1 MSFGT
6 MSSRQFRKVNGQ
18 ANLPPPPD
26 DSDEDY
32 QPLYARRPANSQY
45 AGLALSSHSE
55 SDRSSRSEEELQD
68 RAEALPVQKK
78 NTKKKGGG
86 GKGRGRRTSNDVD
99 DVDRSIQEVNA
110 MLGSPSSLLP
120 SAAGT
125 SESPKVN
132 EALQVLTVD
141 ARHLNVTN
149 EVRRLFGPDENELN
163 KRGRMH
169 SSRAFMLRRV
179 LVHPNKDTLIYE
191 FNNVGLSM
199 SKYKEVNKRMY
210 FVFNHNE
217 SYQKMHRAFL
227 AKYSRAQSTELL
239 MGLEEA
245 RRNMHVE
252 ALLEISD
259 RLFRMEEN
267 GVANEIVENVVL
279 FLQYVAHPLFILSQ
293 NNVRLDYKYM
303 ENRPFH
309 VAMLKYVYLLSN
321 KACHRTAL
329 EIAKMLLLLDPNDP
343 LALLALIDI
352 LALRAREHEWLIDA
366 IRYFDRQRE
375 AKLLFNIKYSNALA
389 HFHVAIKNRGDFNES
404 DQLIKEAILA
414 HPQVFVHIMAC
425 CGVSNPAI
433 LNHAIFKRDLQ
444 NPWTP
449 GVEELFLIYA
459 KMTAPRWNEPP
470 VMGWITKNAG
480 ELCKSYDEDATV
492 RETAND
498 WAVSRHGLF
507 QVWPPEYL
515 RHISVLSCMSK
526 LILDMPVNSFFRP
539 TCGWDPVFDKSVNRY
554 GYSYKTDPPRNLG
567 VGGSPV
573 YRFFHSMIPS
583 YFDPPVDE

>member
-1 MSFGT
+1 
-6 MSSRQFRKVNGQ
+6 MSSRQFRKANGQ
-18 ANLPPPPD
+18 ANLPPPPE

-32 QPLYARRPANSQY
+32 QPLYARRPTSSQY
-45 AGLALSSHSE
+45 AGLVLSSHSE

-68 RAEALPVQKK
+68 RAQALPVPKK

-86 GKGRGRRTSNDVD
+86 GGSGGKGRGRRTPGAVD
-99 DVDRSIQEVNA
+99 EIDRSLQEVNA
-110 MLGSPSSLLP
+110 MLGSPSRPLADEA
-120 SAAGT
+120 SAA
-125 SESPKVN
+125 PKVN
-132 EALQVLTVD
+132 HALQVLTVD

-149 EVRRLFGPDENELN
+149 EVRRLFGPDESELN
-163 KRGRMH
+163 KRGRVH

-179 LVHPNKDTLIYE
+179 LVHPNKDTQIYE
-191 FNNVGLSM
+191 FNNIGLSM
-199 SKYKEVNKRMY
+199 TKYKYVNKRMY

-217 SYQKMHRAFL
+217 AYQKMHRAYL
-227 AKYSRAQSTELL
+227 AKYARASTSELL

-252 ALLEISD
+252 ALLEIAD

-267 GVANEIVENVVL
+267 GVANEIVENLVL
-279 FLQYVAHPLFILSQ
+279 FLQYVAHPLFILSH

-329 EIAKMLLLLDPNDP
+329 EIAKMMLLLDPNDP

-352 LALRAREHEWLIDA
+352 LALRAREHEWLIEA
-366 IRYFDRQRE
+366 IRYFDHQRE

-389 HFHVAIKNRGDFNES
+389 HFHVAIKKRGDFAEA

-425 CGVSNPAI
+425 CGVTNPPI

-459 KMTAPRWNEPP
+459 KMTAPRWNEPA
-470 VMGWITKNAG
+470 VMGWITKNAA
-480 ELCKSYDEDATV
+480 ELCKSYDEDADV

-526 LILDMPVNSFFRP
+526 LIIDMPVNSFFRP

-554 GYSYKTDPPRNLG
+554 GYSYKVDPPRNLG
-567 VGGSPV
+567 IGGSPV

-583 YFDPPVDE
+583 YFEPPVDE